1 MLGLGLVLFSALV
14 DMFWTRS
21 PMFDRLQRCNNS
33 HCLPKPLPGGKGDT
47 PSTHL
52 PIDVSTSAP
61 SIWFLDYKRP
71 PLRISGSS
79 LIAYKTATNSRQ
91 GPDEVPNPKWSQPT
105 LNQFPSAPEGS
116 KQDMYRFSAIQA
128 HTVFPSAIR
137 QWNTLPVDICHLSP
151 DSFKTRLNSLR
162 FI

>member
-21 PMFDRLQRCNNS
+21 PMFDRLQRRNNS
-33 HCLPKPLPGGKGDT
+33 DCLPKPLPGGKGDT

-79 LIAYKTATNSRQ
+79 LIAYKTTTNSRQ
-91 GPDEVPNPKWSQPT
+91 GPDDVTNPKWSRRHTCCSLPWTSSHLHQKVPNKICTDSVQYRHIQSFQVQSGSGT
-105 LNQFPSAPEGS
+105 LCQ
-116 KQDMYRFSAIQA
+116 
-128 HTVFPSAIR
+128 
-137 QWNTLPVDICHLSP
+137 
-151 DSFKTRLNSLR
+151 
-162 FI
+162 